1 MDNPNNLPEP
11 ALTPEQR
18 EQRRMAALAESAL
31 NFRKRAADTLDT
43 LICECIADNC
53 EMGGMKFQTASG
65 RNCMIVLAFGDDAV
79 GALTDKLFEL
89 QNPPQPDESTDPE
102 DDPDFWKKK

>member
-11 ALTPEQR
+11 AMTPQER
-18 EQRRMAALAESAL
+18 EQRRLALLAESTL
-31 NFRKRAADTLDT
+31 DFRKRAADTLDT

-53 EMGGMKFQTASG
+53 EMGGMKFQTRNG
-65 RNCMIVLAFGDDAV
+65 RNVMIVMAFGDDAV

-89 QNPPQPDESTDPE
+89 QNPNHTGDEDASDQA
-102 DDPDFWKKK
+102 

>member
-11 ALTPEQR
+11 AMTPEQR
-18 EQRRMAALAESAL
+18 EQRRLALLTESAL
-31 NFRKRAADTLDT
+31 DFRKRAADTLDS

-53 EMGGMKFQTASG
+53 EMGGMKFQT
-65 RNCMIVLAFGDDAV
+65 RNRRNVMLVMAFGDDAV

-89 QNPPQPDESTDPE
+89 QNPNGEE
-102 DDPDFWKKK
+102 DASDQA